1 MAAQFGSNVDVKKLN
16 DYLLSRSYISGWQ
29 LSSEDVTVY
38 NNLKSAPSANQVNAL
53 RWWNHITSHKSN
65 FNNLPKAQV
74 AESDDDDDDDSD
86 LFASDSE
93 AEEEYNRK
101 KAEKIAKKGATV
113 AKSAVIFDIKPWDDD
128 MERFAQ
134 IKTMVEGLDIDG
146 LTWGNF
152 KDVEIGYGIH
162 KWQANTVIIDDKVST
177 DDVIDKI
184 QDFED
189 HVQSVDIV
197 AFNKLKN
204 ITTKSLLP

>member
-1 MAAQFGSNVDVKKLN
+1 MG
-16 DYLLSRSYISGWQ
+16 
-29 LSSEDVTVY
+29 
-38 NNLKSAPSANQVNAL
+38 
-53 RWWNHITSHKSN
+53 TSHKSD
-65 FNNLPKAQV
+65 FANLPKV
-74 AESDDDDDDDSD
+74 TVVESDDDDDD

-93 AEEEYNRK
+93 AEEEYKKIQEARVAEYNRK
-101 KAEKIAKKGATV
+101 KAEKIAKKGATI

-128 MERFAQ
+128 MEKFQ
-134 IKTMVEGLDIDG
+134 EIKSMVEALKIDG

-177 DDVIDKI
+177 DDVIDTI

-197 AFNKLKN
+197 AFNKL
-204 ITTKSLLP
+204 